1 MTLEKLF
8 EKDQVIKL
16 EDLGR
21 DLSKDEAIEEF
32 KEIYGIDWDTVHD
45 NKRLRLS
52 VLRRNNTH
60 HFIKVKPRGLNNIE
74 SFLYKLNSKKKADRR
89 MISHNDSYCTKI
101 STRLA
106 DAGYIYVFGDDCYL
120 RQELF
125 SLNSQD
131 YDEMWGRDWW
141 DYTKDKYEIA
151 NRLDRYEDLNTFE
164 KIGYNYHF
172 KTGEIVDN
180 AYAYQ
185 VYEILKNRGY
195 IDYRY
200 RLLFDLPVWLKATDL
215 PIVESKKEFKEYKPE
230 YLTEDNAINLAKEM
244 GVNPSF
250 LIEAVNCI

>member
-32 KEIYGIDWDTVHD
+32 KEIYGIDWDTVYN
-45 NKRLRLS
+45 NKRLRLF
-52 VLRRNNTH
+52 VLRRNSTH
-60 HFIKVKPRGLNNIE
+60 HFIKVKPRELNRMETFIHTLNK
-74 SFLYKLNSKKKADRR
+74 YKEADRR
-89 MISHNDSYCTKI
+89 MISHNGDYCTKI

-106 DAGYIYVFGDDCYL
+106 DAGYIYIFGNDCYL

-125 SLNSQD
+125 SLNLQD
-131 YDEMWGRDWW
+131 YDEMYGQDWW
-141 DYTKDKYEIA
+141 AYTKDKYEIA

-164 KIGYNYHF
+164 KIGYNYHL

-195 IDYRY
+195 IDYKY
-200 RLLFDLPVWLKATDL
+200 RLLCDLPVWLKATDL
-215 PIVESKKEFKEYKPE
+215 PIVEAIKEFKEYKPE
-230 YLTEDNAINLAKEM
+230 YLTEENAINLAKEM

>member
-16 EDLGR
+16 EDLDR
-21 DLSKDEAIEEF
+21 DLSKDEVIEEF

-60 HFIKVKPRGLNNIE
+60 HFIKVKPRELNGMETFIHT
-74 SFLYKLNSKKKADRR
+74 LNKHKEADRR
-89 MISHNDSYCTKI
+89 VISDNYNTHLVGAN
-101 STRLA
+101 RLA
-106 DAGYIYVFGDDCYL
+106 DAGYIYVFGNDCYL

-125 SLNSQD
+125 SFNSQD
-131 YDEMWGRDWW
+131 YDEMWGLERWE
-141 DYTKDKYEIA
+141 YMRE
-151 NRLDRYEDLNTFE
+151 RYELANKLDLYEELTMFE

-172 KTGEIVDN
+172 KTGLKVDSM
-180 AYAYQ
+180 YAYQ
-185 VYEILKNRGY
+185 TYVILKEKGY
-195 IDYRY
+195 IDYNDN
-200 RLLFDLPVWLKATDL
+200 LISELPTWMKLTDL
-215 PIVESKKEFKEYKPE
+215 PKIEPKEFKEECKPE

>member
-16 EDLGR
+16 EDLDR

-32 KEIYGIDWDTVHD
+32 KELYGIDWDTVYN
-45 NKRLRLS
+45 NKRLRLF
-52 VLRRNNTH
+52 VLRRNSTH
-60 HFIKVKPRGLNNIE
+60 HFIKVKPRELNNRE
-74 SFLYKLNSKKKADRR
+74 AFLYKLNTKKVADKR
-89 MISHNDSYCTKI
+89 MLSDNLTYCTSLSNSI
-101 STRLA
+101 A
-106 DAGYIYVFGDDCYL
+106 NAGYIYVFGNDCYL

-125 SLNSQD
+125 SLNFQD
-131 YDEMWGRDWW
+131 YDEMYGQDWW

-195 IDYRY
+195 IDYKY
-200 RLLFDLPVWLKATDL
+200 RLLCDLPVWLKVADL
-215 PIVESKKEFKEYKPE
+215 PIVESKKEFKEYNPE

-250 LIEAVNCI
+250 LIQAVNCI